1 MSTLSQF
8 YGGLTS
14 VVRSV
19 QRGSTTIGGYN
30 ATVDVTIA
38 AVNTGKTMVVSSCRS
53 NAAPTVGLADVQ
65 FAMMAAAS
73 ATAHLISPTILRISG
88 YSAPSSS
95 TVTITWEVVEFN

>member
-19 QRGSTTIGGYN
+19 QRGSTTIGVYN
-30 ATVDVTIA
+30 TTVDVTIA

-53 NAAPTVGLADVQ
+53 NAIPVSGQTDVYHT
-65 FAMMAAAS
+65 AMLAAS

-88 YSAPSSS
+88 YSAASPS
-95 TVTITWEVVEFN
+95 TATITWEVVEFN

>member
-19 QRGSTTIGGYN
+19 QRGSTTIGGFN

-53 NAAPTVGLADVQ
+53 NATPVVGQTDMQ
-65 FAMMAAAS
+65 YAAVAATS

-88 YSAPSSS
+88 YSAAPLS
-95 TVTITWEVVEFN
+95 TATITWEVVEFN